1 MVSHDEFIK
10 ELQDLL
16 AAYQAASGDDREK
29 VMQIL
34 KKYIPKDKAQQ

>member
-1 MVSHDEFIK
+1 MVSRDEFIK

-16 AAYQAASGDDREK
+16 AAYQAASADDREK

-34 KKYIPKDKAQQ
+34 KKYIPKDKGQQ

>member
-16 AAYQAASGDDREK
+16 AAYQAASADDRECRF
-29 VMQIL
+29 
-34 KKYIPKDKAQQ
+34 

>member
-10 ELQDLL
+10 ELDLL
-16 AAYQAASGDDREK
+16 AAYQAASADDREK

-34 KKYIPKDKAQQ
+34 KKYIPKDKGQQ

>member
-16 AAYQAASGDDREK
+16 VAYQAASIDDREK

-34 KKYIPKDKAQQ
+34 KKYIPKDKGQQ